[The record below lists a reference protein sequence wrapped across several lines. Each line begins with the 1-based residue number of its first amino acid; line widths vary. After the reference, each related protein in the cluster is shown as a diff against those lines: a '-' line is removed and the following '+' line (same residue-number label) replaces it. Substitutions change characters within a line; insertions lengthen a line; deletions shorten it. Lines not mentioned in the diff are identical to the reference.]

1 MQLLLIY
8 RYMKNHC
15 FTIKYFVTK
24 NQIDMFSTLEKY
36 STEEKV
42 AKSDMHKCILIL
54 KNVIMFSNKN

>member
-24 NQIDMFSTLEKY
+24 NQISMFSISEKY
-36 STEEKV
+36 SIEGKV
-42 AKSDMHKCILIL
+42 AESDTICID
-54 KNVIMFSNKN
+54 VS